1 MKRNYFAK
9 AGMIVLAAVVVAAF
23 AVSDVHAGKMKI
35 TGKNRTDQVASQSTA
50 APGDKAGHM
59 LTQTV
64 TMSTTTSSNEDWNN
78 TKMFDAQQTDQQG
91 DSGTH
96 KGYGYHINKNGDK
109 TFFKY
114 WGTQKAMKDIISLE
128 GKFEWTGGTGKFQNI
143 KGGGAYTCKGGTTS
157 NACDW
162 QGEVEY

>member
-1 MKRNYFAK
+1 MKRNYFARS
-9 AGMIVLAAVVVAAF
+9 GMIVLAALFIAAF
-23 AVSDVHAGKMKI
+23 TVSAAYAEKMKI
-35 TGKNRTDQVASQSTA
+35 TGKNTSESIVSQSTA
-50 APGDKAGHM
+50 SPGDKAGHM

-64 TMSTTTSSNEDWNN
+64 TMSTTTSSNEEWNN
-78 TKMFDAQQTDQQG
+78 VKMFDAQQTDQQG

-114 WGTQKAMKDIISLE
+114 WGTQKAMKDAMSLE

-143 KGGGAYTCKGGTTS
+143 KGGGAYTCKGSATG
-157 NACDW
+157 NECNW
-162 QGEVEY
+162 EGEVEY